1 MAETNAVVGIYNSH
15 TEAEAIIKELQRSGF
30 DMKKLS
36 TWARTITPKS
46 VSSGYYSQDG
56 GHTWS
61 SNPQLIIG
69 YGRRKKISRL
79 EFQKRF
85 ERIDERKELAGVPPP
100 RDGFPRLPRS
110 PLSLE
115 WPIFLRSD
123 RL

>member
-1 MAETNAVVGIYNSH
+1 MMKH
-15 TEAEAIIKELQRSGF
+15 IKVQGQRV
-30 DMKKLS
+30 KL
-36 TWARTITPKS
+36 
-46 VSSGYYSQDG
+46 YSQDG

-100 RDGFPRLPRS
+100 RDGLPHYYGRPYHWS
-110 PLSLE
+110 GPY
-115 WPIFLRSD
+115 F
-123 RL
+123 